1 VLPTPTVPSLTIDYH
16 RQSDEELLHEMITTI
31 YDLEADYH
39 RMQQLLK
46 TPQEERPRR
55 FDGLR
60 KNYPVRR
67 EFHRTSVNL
76 PKNQER
82 LRNLLAGI
90 GFSEI
95 SEEE

>member
-1 VLPTPTVPSLTIDYH
+1 VVGKLYDLKADY
-16 RQSDEELLHEMITTI
+16 RRMQELLT
-31 YDLEADYH
+31 A
-39 RMQQLLK
+39 
-46 TPQEERPRR
+46 TPEERPSL

-67 EFHRTSVNL
+67 EFHRTRLTL

-82 LRNLLAGI
+82 LRQMLSGI

-95 SEEE
+95 SA